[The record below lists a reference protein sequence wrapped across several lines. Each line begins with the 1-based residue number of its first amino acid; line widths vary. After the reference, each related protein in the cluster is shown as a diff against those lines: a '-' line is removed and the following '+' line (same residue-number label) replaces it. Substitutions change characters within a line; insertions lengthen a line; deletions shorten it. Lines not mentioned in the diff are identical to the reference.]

1 MISMPEERGK
11 VEQVEAKKLKTWEG
25 EIIENR
31 VVIWGA
37 EAVALY
43 DESGFGKPLPE
54 NEPDRVELELV
65 EALYLVEK
73 AKLKVRRKGKKK
85 LLKFEDLMRVGSEQV
100 NQFHPQFMV
109 YRDLR
114 ERGYLVKTGFKFG
127 AHFRVYERGV
137 KLKRG
142 PKEAHEHTKFVVHCV
157 PEESAF
163 SLPEM
168 SRAVRLAHNIRATFV
183 WAVLDKEGSP
193 TYYIIQR
200 LTP

>member
-1 MISMPEERGK
+1 MSNETLQQKQIF
-11 VEQVEAKKLKTWEG
+11 EG
-25 EIIENR
+25 ELIENR
-31 VVIWGA
+31 VIVWGSHAVI
-37 EAVALY
+37 LY

-54 NEPDRVELELV
+54 DNPDRLELELV
-65 EALYLVEK
+65 EAAYLCEK
-73 AKLKVRRKGKKK
+73 NKLKVVVKEDKKK
-85 LLKFEDLMRVGSEQV
+85 RVIEFPELMEIGSKSV
-100 NQFHPQFMV
+100 HQFHPQFIV

-114 ERGYLVKTGFKFG
+114 ERGYLVKTGYKFG

-142 PKEAHEHTKFVVHCV
+142 PKAPHEHTKFVVHAV

-183 WAVLDKEGSP
+183 WAVVDKESDV
-193 TYYIIQR
+193 TYYEIKR